1 MIDNN
6 IIQSLGIGSGID
18 SKSIVKQLTEIE
30 RAAPQLRIDSKR
42 DKAETQISDFGSLA
56 SAMDTLKTSVGALSE
71 REGMYSKN
79 ASFTDSDALVPTKL
93 GTDVQAGTYAF
104 EVQSVAR
111 SQSLSFAA
119 FSDTKAE
126 VGLGELTFNFGHWD
140 RIVNPNGADDGDPT
154 TFNLD
159 PQAESFSITID
170 NSNNTLEGLRDAI
183 NKADKGVQASII
195 FDGTGHRLVVSAP
208 SGATNEMQIVASES
222 AGGTDNT
229 DTVGLSRFAHNESI
243 AGYTTTEMQGG
254 ANAVLVVNG
263 LTVTRPSNTIDDV
276 VPGLTLDIL
285 KAAPGETVS
294 ITISDDK
301 EFAEENVRAFVDSY
315 NAFLEEIKPLFGF
328 NKAEEE
334 GEEGSYGSLRNDAL
348 AKSVLSR
355 FRSVIASEVPGLANT
370 DFTSLANVGIR
381 TNLDGT
387 LSINE
392 KDFRNAFDN
401 NFQSVQKLFS
411 AETYSSSSDITVNS
425 FGKQTKAGTYDV
437 QITTSPEKGYYPGGL
452 ANVATGTAAADYSM
466 SLTVNG
472 TQSGSI
478 VIPTDVT
485 YGTTTEMAK
494 AIEAAINADSALKAA
509 GAAVTVAYDGAT
521 NKYTMTSNRYGSSS
535 AVNITASTA
544 GLSND
549 LGLAVG
555 NGRPGVNVA
564 GTVNGVEGFGHGNVL
579 LPKLGEEAEGLSLI
593 IGENA
598 TSSSVSFSRG
608 FAGQLD
614 ESMNGFLQRNGL
626 FDKREEVLQ
635 TQVTRL
641 DDDEKTLDRRMSA
654 FEERLMRQFIA
665 MESILNGLNSTG
677 GFLENLV
684 DTLPFTAKK

>member
-6 IIQSLGIGSGID
+6 IVQSLGAGSGID
-18 SKSIVKQLTEIE
+18 SKNIVKQLTEIE
-30 RAAPQLRIDSKR
+30 RAAPQQRIDGKR

-56 SAMDTLKTSVGALSE
+56 SAMDTLKSSVSALSK

-79 ASFTDSDALVPTKL
+79 ASFTDSNALVPTKL
-93 GTDVQAGTYAF
+93 GTDVQAGTYSF

-126 VGLGELTFNFGHWD
+126 VGQGELTFNFGDWN
-140 RIVNPNGADDGDPT
+140 RISNPGGADDGDPT

-159 PQAESFSITID
+159 SQAESFSIVID
-170 NSNNTLEGLRDAI
+170 SSNNTLEGLRNAI

-195 FDGTGHRLVVSAP
+195 FDGSGHRLVVSAP
-208 SGATNEMQIVASES
+208 SGATKEMQIVATEA
-222 AGGTDNT
+222 AGGADNT
-229 DTVGLSRFAHNESI
+229 DAVGLSRFAHNENI
-243 AGYTTTEMQGG
+243 AGYATTEMQGG
-254 ANAVLVVNG
+254 ADAILVVNG
-263 LTVTRPSNTIDDV
+263 LTVARSSNTIDDV
-276 VPGLTLDIL
+276 VPGLTMDIL

-301 EFAEENVRAFVDSY
+301 EFAEENVRGFVDAY
-315 NAFLEEIKPLFGF
+315 NAFLAEIKPLFGF
-328 NKAEEE
+328 NEAEEE
-334 GEEGSYGSLRNDAL
+334 GEKGSYGSLRNDAL

-392 KDFRNAFDN
+392 KDFRSAFDN
-401 NFQSVQKLFS
+401 NFANVQKLFS

-425 FGKQTKAGTYDV
+425 FGKQTKAGEYEV
-437 QITTSPEKGYYPGGL
+437 EITTSPKKGYIAGG
-452 ANVATGTAAADYSM
+452 AAAFATGVALADYSM
-466 SLTVNG
+466 SVTVNG
-472 TQSGSI
+472 TKSGNI
-478 VIPTDVT
+478 VVPADVS
-485 YGTTTEMAK
+485 YGSTEEMAK
-494 AIEAAINADSALKAA
+494 AIEAAINADSALKAT
-509 GAAVTVAYDGAT
+509 GAAVSVAFDGT
-521 NKYTMTSNRYGSSS
+521 GFTMTSTRYGSSS
-535 AVNITASTA
+535 GVNISAASADLTAH
-544 GLSND
+544 

-555 NGRPGVNVA
+555 NGVAGVNVA
-564 GTVNGVEGFGHGNVL
+564 GKVNGVEGFGLGNVL

-598 TSSSVSFSRG
+598 TTSTVSFSRG
-608 FAGQLD
+608 FAGQLE

-626 FDKREEVLQ
+626 FDKREEVLK
-635 TQVTRL
+635 TQVDRL

-665 MESILNGLNSTG
+665 MESILNGMSSTG
-677 GFLENLV
+677 GFLEKLV